1 MDHYKMSSKLAGM
14 LWHTDACLHETP
26 SNPCP
31 THLNIQM
38 NKIMDECGIKPKAGD
53 PLPYHC
59 SVLLSCLRLLTLT
72 MTRQVLPNEQEK
84 GLEVELC
91 MERLS
96 SVKAICN
103 IKLKWALIGCKALGL
118 H

>member
-1 MDHYKMSSKLAGM
+1 MNMELNLKWETHFLIIALSSFLAC
-14 LWHTDACLHETP
+14 D
-26 SNPCP
+26 
-31 THLNIQM
+31 
-38 NKIMDECGIKPKAGD
+38 
-53 PLPYHC
+53 
-59 SVLLSCLRLLTLT
+59 LTQT
-72 MTRQVLPNEQEK
+72 VTRQVLPNEQEK